1 MSVFRKFLNG
11 AKGKV
16 VFPSE
21 KAAHDFDMG
30 LHLQSGLPL
39 NMWMSILS
47 NTYPKEEANGIY
59 YPSCG

>member
-1 MSVFRKFLNG
+1 MPVFRRFLNG
-11 AKGKV
+11 AEGGV

-39 NMWMSILS
+39 DVWMSILS
-47 NTYPKEEANGIY
+47 ETYPKKKKA
-59 YPSCG
+59 